1 MEARAQAR
9 YVRITPR
16 KARRVVDLIRGMP
29 ADQARATLA
38 FAPQAASD
46 PIGKVLASAIANA
59 EQRAPRRVLARRE
72 PCLGGR
78 GADRQAVPA
87 ACTGPRLPDQQA
99 QQPHHGRRFRRARR
113 LEQGEDPLVGQKV
126 NPHGFRLGITT
137 DFKSRWYADKLYKDY
152 VAEDV
157 AIRRM
162 LQRGME
168 RAGISKVEIERTRD
182 RVRVDIH
189 TARPGIV
196 IGRRGAEAD
205 RIRGDLEKLTSKQI
219 QLNILEVK
227 NPEVDAQLVAQG
239 VAEQLSSRV
248 SFRRAMRKAMQTAMK
263 GGAKGIRVQCS
274 GRLGGAEM
282 SRSEFYRE
290 GRVPL
295 HTLRADIDYGFYEA
309 RTTFGRI
316 GVKVWIYRGE
326 AAQTR
331 AEREAAA
338 AALRRPA
345 HRPGPGPGSPA
356 AARRAPASRQ
366 RRRAR
371 AARAVPTGPGPAA
384 VTAPRAGCRRRFR
397 PARRAPEPRRRR
409 GRGGLRDVLIPRRV
423 KHRKQHRPDRHG
435 AAKGGTRVT
444 FGEYGIQAVE
454 HAYVT
459 NRQIE
464 AARIAM
470 TRHIRRGGK
479 VWITIYPDRPR
490 RESRPRP
497 GWAPAKAPPSGGW
510 PT

>member
-1 MEARAQAR
+1 
-9 YVRITPR
+9 
-16 KARRVVDLIRGMP
+16 
-29 ADQARATLA
+29 
-38 FAPQAASD
+38 
-46 PIGKVLASAIANA
+46 
-59 EQRAPRRVLARRE
+59 
-72 PCLGGR
+72 
-78 GADRQAVPA
+78 
-87 ACTGPRLPDQQA
+87 
-99 QQPHHGRRFRRARR
+99 
-113 LEQGEDPLVGQKV
+113 VGQKV

-205 RIRGDLEKLTSKQI
+205 RIRADLEKLTSKQI

-263 GGAKGIRVQCS
+263 GGARGIRVQCS

-316 GVKVWIYRGE
+316 GVKVWIYRGD
-326 AAQTR
+326 APQTR
-331 AEREAAA
+331 AERDAFQAALRAGQRRDRGDRDRGDRPPPRRRRDSGPAGGGQDEAARAAAPPAAAAPAPAEAAA
-338 AALRRPA
+338 APA
-345 HRPGPGPGSPA
+345 
-356 AARRAPASRQ
+356 
-366 RRRAR
+366 
-371 AARAVPTGPGPAA
+371 GPAA
-384 VTAPRAGCRRRFR
+384 PAG
-397 PARRAPEPRRRR
+397 
-409 GRGGLRDVLIPRRV
+409 
-423 KHRKQHRPDRHG
+423 
-435 AAKGGTRVT
+435 
-444 FGEYGIQAVE
+444 GEG
-454 HAYVT
+454 
-459 NRQIE
+459 
-464 AARIAM
+464 
-470 TRHIRRGGK
+470 
-479 VWITIYPDRPR
+479 
-490 RESRPRP
+490 
-497 GWAPAKAPPSGGW
+497 
-510 PT
+510 